1 MNSLVLRER
10 GYRGQRADRKQTGC
24 KQTHKAMSMH
34 HADSPLTRIVQTQK
48 DGCASPNATMGDGR
62 KPVGASPARRDQQIS
77 NTPATPSP
85 DEPQDEIIYGT
96 DAVCNRAAQVRV
108 KSTTLTKWHEA
119 SRHRNSSRRAAK
131 SDTNDMSKGNPM
143 YLSIEELISYTD
155 EERARWE
162 KWFAVQG
169 DEPLQIALAGDKHST
184 VGMLILHIFGPELR
198 YVERLRGQPV
208 TEYRDGPTDRVA
220 EIFAFGHRSRAAL
233 REYVQQAQPD
243 DWGRILEFNV
253 GQYQLGA
260 SARKIV
266 LHVLLHEIRHWAQI
280 ARIMREHGLP
290 PPGGHDLL
298 LSNAL
303 E

>member
-1 MNSLVLRER
+1 
-10 GYRGQRADRKQTGC
+10 
-24 KQTHKAMSMH
+24 
-34 HADSPLTRIVQTQK
+34 
-48 DGCASPNATMGDGR
+48 
-62 KPVGASPARRDQQIS
+62 
-77 NTPATPSP
+77 
-85 DEPQDEIIYGT
+85 
-96 DAVCNRAAQVRV
+96 
-108 KSTTLTKWHEA
+108 
-119 SRHRNSSRRAAK
+119 
-131 SDTNDMSKGNPM
+131 M

-184 VGMLILHIFGPELR
+184 LGMLILHIFGPELR

-220 EIFAFGHRSRAAL
+220 GIFAFGHRSRAAL